1 MLEFLTDQGCP
12 PDIEII
18 LSKFPKDRQESECI
32 LLLGTYLEM
41 VEKEVIMKQKEL
53 LVNTVIGVLTTK
65 AEYVRRRAV
74 PRVQIH
80 LQ

>member
-1 MLEFLTDQGCP
+1 MKLRTDRRSSYLAPFG
-12 PDIEII
+12 
-18 LSKFPKDRQESECI
+18 
-32 LLLGTYLEM
+32 GGAWYWYWYLEM